1 MEMPDDNNYSSLMSA
16 AGRSS
21 TPARAHA
28 HGPDD
33 SHPDDSHPDDSHP
46 DDSHPD
52 GAAPEGDDGADEALL
67 RLITVSLSATIRAGA
82 AARPPLSPT
91 QVRTLTMIARSPGG
105 LSINAVAVAISASNP
120 SASRLCQ
127 RLVRDGLLDRAAG
140 PGNEL
145 RMSLSPHGHRTL
157 DAVNDDRVAD
167 VRARL
172 DRLPPARR
180 RRAVTALRDLAD
192 QP

>member
-1 MEMPDDNNYSSLMSA
+1 MEMPGDNNYSSLMSA

-21 TPARAHA
+21 PPARAHA
-28 HGPDD
+28 QGA
-33 SHPDDSHPDDSHP
+33 DDSHP

-52 GAAPEGDDGADEALL
+52 GAALEGADDGADGALL

-82 AARPPLSPT
+82 AAEPSLSPT
-91 QVRTLTMIARSPGG
+91 QVRTLTVIAGSPGG

-127 RLVRDGLLDRAAG
+127 RLVRDGLLHRDAG

-145 RMSLSPHGHRTL
+145 RMSLSPHGHHTL
-157 DAVNDDRVAD
+157 DAVNAHRVAD
-167 VRARL
+167 VRALL
-172 DRLPPARR
+172 DLLPPARR